1 MRSWLRLTL
10 SALNA
15 SPSLRR
21 NSRRMTLSRVTRVAV
36 DVDPL
41 DIDARRFADLERDV
55 HHPLFGVA
63 IVGRVDVGEGIA
75 EVPATSFRPV
85 TVSSTAWR

>member
-21 NSRRMTLSRVTRVAV
+21 NSRRMTLSRV
-36 DVDPL
+36 DVL
-41 DIDARRFADLERDV
+41 
-55 HHPLFGVA
+55 
-63 IVGRVDVGEGIA
+63 
-75 EVPATSFRPV
+75 PV
-85 TVSSTAWR
+85 MSMRST